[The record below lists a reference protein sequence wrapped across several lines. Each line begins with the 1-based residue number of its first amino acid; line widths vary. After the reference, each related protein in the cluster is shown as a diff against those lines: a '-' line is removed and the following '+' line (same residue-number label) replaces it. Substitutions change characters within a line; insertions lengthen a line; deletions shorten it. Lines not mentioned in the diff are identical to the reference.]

1 MFTPK
6 RFGTVAVPGFLVTK
20 TVYQKCLRN
29 VTNITIGMGIVKKLD
44 NHAVEMIKNWRYYRA
59 K

>member
-20 TVYQKCLRN
+20 TVYQICLRN

-44 NHAVEMIKNWRYYRA
+44 NHAMEMIKNWR
-59 K
+59 